1 MKKTFVIAALLAA
14 PALAPWSA
22 QAADIAAGKAKA
34 EAQCAACHAVE
45 GNWNKTMDP
54 AYPKLAGQHKDYLA
68 NTLKQYQNGARN
80 NAIMTGMAAGLSK
93 KDIADLSAFFASLE
107 GDLYLKK

>member
-1 MKKTFVIAALLAA
+1 MKKTFAFAAVLAVA
-14 PALAPWSA
+14 SFSA
-22 QAADIAAGKAKA
+22 NAADIAAGKAKA

-54 AYPKLAGQHKDYLA
+54 SYPKLAGQHSDYLV
-68 NTLKQYQNGARN
+68 NSLKQYQRGSRN
-80 NAIMTGMAAGLSK
+80 NAIMVGMSAALSE
-93 KDIADLSAFFASLE
+93 KDIKDLSAFFASMD